1 MRKAAPLALLLA
13 VAGCGDTYT
22 PASLYQATSPDC
34 STPVDADTFEFPRGI
49 TVAATTV
56 LPQPAEGGMEIGIN
70 YMLPRTTQV
79 HFATAHFQVTEPKGR
94 LIENA
99 TVLSVYQRPTNGKP
113 EIVEI
118 VHGVPLALF
127 AVGTSDAT
135 QFRYRLIIKGKMPKR
150 FDLIPPDVII
160 GGKRYVSRTFTYR
173 WFEDKQAYGMCH

>member
-22 PASLYQATSPDC
+22 PASLYQATSSDC

>member
-13 VAGCGDTYT
+13 LAGCGDTYT

-49 TVAATTV
+49 TVSATTV
-56 LPQPAEGGMEIGIN
+56 LPQPAEDGMEIGIN

-79 HFATAHFQVTEPKGR
+79 HFATAHFQVTEPKGP

-118 VHGVPLALF
+118 VHGVPLVLF

-150 FDLIPPDVII
+150 FDLTPPDVII
-160 GGKRYVSRTFTYR
+160 GEKRYVSRTFTYR